1 MQQIPRSGVT
11 TYKIDLAAFD
21 YPLPETAIA
30 RFPLKQ
36 RDASKLLVADPNS
49 QQIIH
54 DRFRYIDRYIPAGAL
69 LVRNVSRVIPARLFF
84 HKPTGGKVEIFCLEP
99 LSTSS
104 IDPSVALSTVRRSR
118 WRCLVRG
125 KHIVAGSVLRMDDP
139 VAVEARVLER
149 SGREATVEFQWE
161 APLKFGEILQRA
173 GHMPIP
179 PYLRREDQPLDRQ
192 RYQTV
197 YATAAGSV
205 AAPTAG
211 LHFTRRVLQR
221 LQQKGVAI
229 ADVVLHVGAGTFL
242 PIRSERVT
250 EHQMHREQG
259 AISIQTLEQLRQAL
273 RSHRPI
279 IAVGTTTL
287 RLLESLYWIGTLL
300 FDDSLTT
307 ESLMVPQ
314 QLPYDVPSTVDPQE
328 ALAAI
333 VAYLQNRNQTTLHFQ
348 TQLFVLPGYR
358 FRFVQGLVTNFHQPR
373 STLLLLVA
381 AFVGP
386 FWRTIY
392 QEALQRQYRFL
403 SYGDSSLLWRL
414 QESGVERTRGQ
425 EKLW

>member
-1 MQQIPRSGVT
+1 MQQTLKTAVREFN
-11 TYKIDLAAFD
+11 IDLAAFD

-30 RFPLKQ
+30 QFPLKQ

-49 QQIIH
+49 QQIVH
-54 DRFRYIDRYIPAGAL
+54 DRFRHIDHYVPAGAL
-69 LVRNVSRVIPARLFF
+69 LVRNVSKVIPARLFF
-84 HKPTGGKVEIFCLEP
+84 RKPTGGKVEIFCLEP
-99 LSTSS
+99 LSPHT
-104 IDPSVALSTVRRSR
+104 IDPSVALSTLRRSR
-118 WRCLVRG
+118 WRCLIRG
-125 KHIVAGSVLRMDDP
+125 KHVVPGSVLRMDQP
-139 VAVEARVLER
+139 VAVEARVLDR

-161 APLKFGEILQRA
+161 APVKFGEILQRV

-211 LHFTRRVLQR
+211 LHFTRQVLQR

-250 EHQMHREQG
+250 DHQMHREQG

-300 FDDSLTT
+300 LDDSLTT
-307 ESLMVPQ
+307 ESLIVSQ
-314 QLPYDVPSTVDPQE
+314 QLPYEYPSAVDAQE

-333 VAYLQNRNQTTLHFQ
+333 VAYLQNRNWTTLHFQ

-392 QEALQRQYRFL
+392 QEALQQQYRFL

-414 QESGVERTRGQ
+414 QEGGVERTRGK